1 MRLASVLLAALI
13 FGASFVATSVLSV
26 SAAEFGTRDEAIA
39 MVRRVQEKFRKD
51 GPDATFKAINNK
63 AFVDRDLFPWVY
75 RLSDGTNMANALVP
89 AVRGKQLIDL
99 KDQDGKFITREWIR
113 IATTPPYRGWY
124 LEQLADALA
133 GVIRTGALG
142 ILADITPANATA

>member
-1 MRLASVLLAALI
+1 MEQSVFLPAARNQSFHPRPLDRQSWTAKIKGRSMRLAPVLLAALI
-13 FGASFVATSVLSV
+13 FGTSFAATSALSV

-39 MVRRVQEKFRKD
+39 MVRRVQEKFKKD
-51 GPDATFKAINNK
+51 GPDATFKAINSK

-99 KDQDGKFITREWIR
+99 KD
-113 IATTPPYRGWY
+113 
-124 LEQLADALA
+124 
-133 GVIRTGALG
+133 
-142 ILADITPANATA
+142 